1 MSKCEICQKTLS
13 SNKEAFCFY
22 ELYRT
27 VRDRT
32 IYILNAEWENGYIWT
47 FDAFY
52 NYIEIRQ
59 FGKNKNNNSENLK
72 KLKDEQIL
80 KILEDY
86 IPKKYN
92 SIETLYDFFSCVKG
106 VEKAFIGSTREQ
118 GHPVSATSDDL
129 KRLLSDLEFC
139 GIDRK
144 DILTTIEGNTKLK
157 SYDYFENHHF
167 IEPPSEAVR
176 RLKKY

>member
-106 VEKAFIGSTREQ
+106 VEKAFGSGAQ
-118 GHPVSATSDDL
+118 LVV
-129 KRLLSDLEFC
+129 
-139 GIDRK
+139 
-144 DILTTIEGNTKLK
+144 TTIEGNTKLK